1 MIAPAFGPRAKRPTA
16 RLVTTV
22 ALLLALVVIYGVTVA
37 AIVTASAT

>member
-1 MIAPAFGPRAKRPTA
+1 MMTLRSLTKHPTA